1 MSFVRSE
8 RVAAVLLLVAAVVGL
23 VVANT
28 SIGAPVLALEKVEVG
43 PAGTA
48 LHLTLGEWVSE
59 GLLAVFF
66 FVAAVELRNEFTNG
80 QLNTVK
86 KAIRPAVAAAFGV
99 LVPVALYLS
108 ITAGSGY
115 TRGWPVPTA
124 TDIAFA
130 LGVLAIFGRSIPSRL
145 RIFMLALAILDD
157 VVGIVIIAVFFA
169 HDINPLLLIAAAI
182 TVTGFAFLSRH
193 IGGRFRVLVF
203 LLLVV
208 LAVLV
213 WVLVALSGIHPTI
226 AGVALGL
233 AMAHQPGLRT
243 RHTLEPFTNGVVLPL
258 FAFTAALVPIPGVG
272 IGELSPPF
280 WGILIALPVGK
291 LVGITLGTWLYTL
304 ISRDNRPHIT
314 VHGLLAAGAL
324 GGIGFTVSLLMN
336 ELAFDNRPEI
346 ADQGTLAV
354 LLGSGISI
362 LVSAILVSTLN
373 TSYRRLHRLRQQ
385 AVALSVKRSDERP
398 PPHPA

>member
-8 RVAAVLLLVAAVVGL
+8 RVAAILLLTAAVFGL

-28 SIGAPVLALEKVEVG
+28 ALAPPVLAIEGFELGPVG
-43 PAGTA
+43 TP
-48 LHLTLGEWVSE
+48 LRLSLGEWVSE

-86 KAIRPAVAAAFGV
+86 KAIRPAVAAAGGV
-99 LVPVALYLS
+99 LVPIGLYLA

-115 TRGWPVPTA
+115 ARGWPVPTA

-130 LGVLAIFGRSIPSRL
+130 LGVLAVFGRSIPSRL

-169 HDINPLLLIAAAI
+169 HDVNPLMLTAATVAVAIFGTLSHQVHGRARLLVIGLLI
-182 TVTGFAFLSRH
+182 
-193 IGGRFRVLVF
+193 
-203 LLLVV
+203 V

-213 WVLVALSGIHPTI
+213 WVLVVLAGVHPTI

-233 AMAHQPGLRT
+233 AMAHKPGLRT
-243 RHTLEPFTNGVVLPL
+243 RHALEPFSNGVVLPL
-258 FAFTAALVPIPGVG
+258 FAFTAALVPIPDVS
-272 IGELSPPF
+272 IGELSRPF

-291 LVGITLGTWLYTL
+291 LVGIALGTWLYTA
-304 ISRDNRPHIT
+304 ISRDNRPNIT
-314 VHGLLAAGAL
+314 VHGLMTAGAL

-336 ELAFDNRPEI
+336 ELAFASKPEV

-354 LLGSGISI
+354 LLGSTISI
-362 LVSAILVSTLN
+362 IGSAILVSTLN
-373 TSYRRLHRLRQQ
+373 RYYRRLKQLR
-385 AVALSVKRSDERP
+385 ERATKAIAE
-398 PPHPA
+398 HNPAKGAPS

>member
-1 MSFVRSE
+1 MSIVRSE
-8 RVAAVLLLVAAVVGL
+8 RVAAALLLAAAVLGL
-23 VVANT
+23 IVANT
-28 SIGAPVLALEKVEVG
+28 PISARVLALETVALG
-43 PAGTA
+43 PAGTP

-86 KAIRPAVAAAFGV
+86 KAIRPAVAAAGGV
-99 LVPVALYLS
+99 LVPIAIYLA

-130 LGVLAIFGRSIPSRL
+130 LGVLAVFGRSIPSRL

-169 HDINPLLLIAAAI
+169 DDIQPLTLLAAVA
-182 TVTGFAFLSRH
+182 VVVGFGILSRH
-193 IGGRFRVLVF
+193 IRGRAR
-203 LLLVV
+203 LLVITLLV
-208 LAVLV
+208 ILALLT
-213 WVLVALSGIHPTI
+213 WVLVTLSGIHPTI

-233 AMAHQPGLRT
+233 AMAHHPGLRA
-243 RHTLEPFTNGVVLPL
+243 RHVLEPFTNGVVLPL
-258 FAFTAALVPIPGVG
+258 FAFTAALVPIPGVS
-272 IGELSPPF
+272 IGELSRPF
-280 WGILIALPVGK
+280 WGILVALPVGK
-291 LVGITLGTWLYTL
+291 LAGIALGTWLYTA
-304 ISRDNRPHIT
+304 ISRDNRPNIT
-314 VHGLLAAGAL
+314 VHGLMTAGAL

-336 ELAFDNRPEI
+336 ELAFANRPEV

-362 LVSAILVSTLN
+362 VASAILVSTLN
-373 TSYRRLHRLRQQ
+373 RSYRRIQRLRERARQKI
-385 AVALSVKRSDERP
+385 VERRTTSDGGM
-398 PPHPA
+398 